1 MRAIYKRELDSYF
14 HSMIG
19 YVFISFFLAFTGVY
33 FMAYNLNYGYPI
45 FSYVLSSLVFILLIA
60 IPVLTMKS
68 FSEDRK
74 SRTDQ
79 LLLTAPVSLG
89 QIVLGKYLAMVTVY
103 LIPNLVFCL
112 YPLVIKM
119 QGNAYLLTDYC
130 GILVFFLMGC
140 VFIAI
145 GMFLSSLT
153 EIQIIAA
160 ISSFGV
166 LLILYLWNG
175 ILGFLPSSALLNL
188 IILLVLL
195 TLISALV
202 WHITGNPVMAGI
214 LEVIFLAAGVIV
226 YAVDSGLYESL
237 LSDVLGQL
245 DLTAPLT
252 DVVSSS
258 LLDTGSIILYL
269 SVIWLFIFL
278 TMQSIQKRRWSYEER
293 KIMDKIKHSFNSIAS
308 KQGSYSVGLTALV
321 IAIVVLINLIVGQLP
336 SQVRQIDISTNNIY
350 EITDTSR
357 ELLDGLD
364 RDVTFTVLAD
374 KSSTDKRIRNFIDR
388 YSALSS
394 HISVE
399 WIDPVLHPSALTTY
413 SADSDTIVV
422 S

>member
-112 YPLVIKM
+112 YPLVIKI

-153 EIQIIAA
+153 ESQIIAA

-195 TLISALV
+195 TLVSALV

-214 LEVIFLAAGVIV
+214 LQVIFLAAGVIV

-252 DVVSSS
+252 DVVASS

-269 SVIWLFIFL
+269 SVIGLFIFL
-278 TMQSIQKRRWSYEER
+278 TMQSIQKRRWS
-293 KIMDKIKHSFNSIAS
+293 
-308 KQGSYSVGLTALV
+308 
-321 IAIVVLINLIVGQLP
+321 
-336 SQVRQIDISTNNIY
+336 
-350 EITDTSR
+350 
-357 ELLDGLD
+357 
-364 RDVTFTVLAD
+364 
-374 KSSTDKRIRNFIDR
+374 
-388 YSALSS
+388 
-394 HISVE
+394 
-399 WIDPVLHPSALTTY
+399 
-413 SADSDTIVV
+413 
-422 S
+422 

>member
-19 YVFISFFLAFTGVY
+19 YVFIAFFLAFTGMY

-89 QIVLGKYLAMVTVY
+89 QIVMGKYLAMVTVY

-112 YPLVIKM
+112 YPLVIKL

-140 VFIAI
+140 VYISI

-153 EIQIIAA
+153 ESQIIAA

-166 LLILYLWNG
+166 LLILYLWDG

-188 IILLVLL
+188 VILLVLL
-195 TLISALV
+195 TLVSVLV

-214 LEVIFLAAGVIV
+214 LEVVFLAAGIIV
-226 YAVDSGLYESL
+226 YAVNSSVYESL
-237 LSDVLGQL
+237 LSDVLGRL

-269 SVIWLFIFL
+269 SVIGLFIFL
-278 TMQSIQKRRWSYEER
+278 TMQSMQKRRWS
-293 KIMDKIKHSFNSIAS
+293 
-308 KQGSYSVGLTALV
+308 
-321 IAIVVLINLIVGQLP
+321 
-336 SQVRQIDISTNNIY
+336 
-350 EITDTSR
+350 
-357 ELLDGLD
+357 
-364 RDVTFTVLAD
+364 
-374 KSSTDKRIRNFIDR
+374 
-388 YSALSS
+388 
-394 HISVE
+394 
-399 WIDPVLHPSALTTY
+399 
-413 SADSDTIVV
+413 
-422 S
+422 

>member
-19 YVFISFFLAFTGVY
+19 YVFIAFFLAFTGVY

-89 QIVLGKYLAMVTVY
+89 QIVMGKYLAMVTVY

-112 YPLVIKM
+112 YPLVIKL

-140 VFIAI
+140 VYISI

-153 EIQIIAA
+153 ESQIIAA

-166 LLILYLWNG
+166 LLILYLWDG
-175 ILGFLPSSALLNL
+175 IWGFLPSSALLNL
-188 IILLVLL
+188 VILLVLL
-195 TLISALV
+195 TLVSVLV

-214 LEVIFLAAGVIV
+214 LEVVFLAAGIIV
-226 YAVDSGLYESL
+226 NAVNSSVYESL
-237 LSDVLGQL
+237 LSDVLGRL

-269 SVIWLFIFL
+269 SVIGLFIFL
-278 TMQSIQKRRWSYEER
+278 TMQSIQKRRWS
-293 KIMDKIKHSFNSIAS
+293 
-308 KQGSYSVGLTALV
+308 
-321 IAIVVLINLIVGQLP
+321 
-336 SQVRQIDISTNNIY
+336 
-350 EITDTSR
+350 
-357 ELLDGLD
+357 
-364 RDVTFTVLAD
+364 
-374 KSSTDKRIRNFIDR
+374 
-388 YSALSS
+388 
-394 HISVE
+394 
-399 WIDPVLHPSALTTY
+399 
-413 SADSDTIVV
+413 
-422 S
+422 

>member
-153 EIQIIAA
+153 ESQIIAA

-195 TLISALV
+195 TLVSALV

-269 SVIWLFIFL
+269 SVIGLFIFL
-278 TMQSIQKRRWSYEER
+278 TMQSIQKRRWS
-293 KIMDKIKHSFNSIAS
+293 
-308 KQGSYSVGLTALV
+308 
-321 IAIVVLINLIVGQLP
+321 
-336 SQVRQIDISTNNIY
+336 
-350 EITDTSR
+350 
-357 ELLDGLD
+357 
-364 RDVTFTVLAD
+364 
-374 KSSTDKRIRNFIDR
+374 
-388 YSALSS
+388 
-394 HISVE
+394 
-399 WIDPVLHPSALTTY
+399 
-413 SADSDTIVV
+413 
-422 S
+422 

>member
-68 FSEDRK
+68 LSEDRK

-112 YPLVIKM
+112 YPLVIKI

-153 EIQIIAA
+153 ESQIIAA

-269 SVIWLFIFL
+269 SVIGLFIFL
-278 TMQSIQKRRWSYEER
+278 TMQSIQKRRWS
-293 KIMDKIKHSFNSIAS
+293 
-308 KQGSYSVGLTALV
+308 
-321 IAIVVLINLIVGQLP
+321 
-336 SQVRQIDISTNNIY
+336 
-350 EITDTSR
+350 
-357 ELLDGLD
+357 
-364 RDVTFTVLAD
+364 
-374 KSSTDKRIRNFIDR
+374 
-388 YSALSS
+388 
-394 HISVE
+394 
-399 WIDPVLHPSALTTY
+399 
-413 SADSDTIVV
+413 
-422 S
+422 

>member
-19 YVFISFFLAFTGVY
+19 YVFIAFFLAFTGVY

-89 QIVLGKYLAMVTVY
+89 QIVMGKYLAMVTVY
-103 LIPNLVFCL
+103 LIPSLVFCL

-130 GILVFFLMGC
+130 GILMFFLMGC
-140 VFIAI
+140 VFISI

-153 EIQIIAA
+153 ESQIIAA

-166 LLILYLWNG
+166 LLVLYLWDG

-195 TLISALV
+195 SLVSVLV
-202 WHITGNPVMAGI
+202 WHITGNLVIAGV
-214 LEVIFLAAGVIV
+214 LELFFLAAGIIV
-226 YAVDSGLYESL
+226 YAVDSSLYENL
-237 LSDVLGQL
+237 LPDVLEKL

-252 DVVSSS
+252 DVVASS

-269 SVIWLFIFL
+269 SVIGLFIFL
-278 TMQSIQKRRWSYEER
+278 TMQSIQKRRCS
-293 KIMDKIKHSFNSIAS
+293 
-308 KQGSYSVGLTALV
+308 
-321 IAIVVLINLIVGQLP
+321 
-336 SQVRQIDISTNNIY
+336 
-350 EITDTSR
+350 
-357 ELLDGLD
+357 
-364 RDVTFTVLAD
+364 
-374 KSSTDKRIRNFIDR
+374 
-388 YSALSS
+388 
-394 HISVE
+394 
-399 WIDPVLHPSALTTY
+399 
-413 SADSDTIVV
+413 
-422 S
+422 

>member
-19 YVFISFFLAFTGVY
+19 YVFIAFFLAFTGVY

-89 QIVLGKYLAMVTVY
+89 QIVMGKYLAMVTVY

-112 YPLVIKM
+112 YPLVIKL

-140 VFIAI
+140 VYISI

-153 EIQIIAA
+153 ESQIIAA

-166 LLILYLWNG
+166 LLILYLWDG
-175 ILGFLPSSALLNL
+175 IWGFLPSYALLNL
-188 IILLVLL
+188 VILLVLL
-195 TLISALV
+195 TLVSVLV

-214 LEVIFLAAGVIV
+214 LEVVFLAAGIIV
-226 YAVDSGLYESL
+226 YAVNSSVYESL
-237 LSDVLGQL
+237 LSDVLGRL

-269 SVIWLFIFL
+269 SVIGLFIFL
-278 TMQSIQKRRWSYEER
+278 TMQSIQKRRWS
-293 KIMDKIKHSFNSIAS
+293 
-308 KQGSYSVGLTALV
+308 
-321 IAIVVLINLIVGQLP
+321 
-336 SQVRQIDISTNNIY
+336 
-350 EITDTSR
+350 
-357 ELLDGLD
+357 
-364 RDVTFTVLAD
+364 
-374 KSSTDKRIRNFIDR
+374 
-388 YSALSS
+388 
-394 HISVE
+394 
-399 WIDPVLHPSALTTY
+399 
-413 SADSDTIVV
+413 
-422 S
+422 

>member
-14 HSMIG
+14 HSRIG
-19 YVFISFFLAFTGVY
+19 YVFIAFFLAFTGVY

-89 QIVLGKYLAMVTVY
+89 QIVMGKYLAMVTVY

-112 YPLVIKM
+112 YPLVIKL

-140 VFIAI
+140 VYISI

-153 EIQIIAA
+153 ESQIIAA

-166 LLILYLWNG
+166 LLILYLWDG

-188 IILLVLL
+188 VILLVLL
-195 TLISALV
+195 TLVSVLV

-214 LEVIFLAAGVIV
+214 LEVVFLAAGIIV
-226 YAVDSGLYESL
+226 YAVNSSVYESL
-237 LSDVLGQL
+237 LSDVLGRL

-269 SVIWLFIFL
+269 SVIGLFIFL
-278 TMQSIQKRRWSYEER
+278 TMQSIQKRRWS
-293 KIMDKIKHSFNSIAS
+293 
-308 KQGSYSVGLTALV
+308 
-321 IAIVVLINLIVGQLP
+321 
-336 SQVRQIDISTNNIY
+336 
-350 EITDTSR
+350 
-357 ELLDGLD
+357 
-364 RDVTFTVLAD
+364 
-374 KSSTDKRIRNFIDR
+374 
-388 YSALSS
+388 
-394 HISVE
+394 
-399 WIDPVLHPSALTTY
+399 
-413 SADSDTIVV
+413 
-422 S
+422 

>member
-33 FMAYNLNYGYPI
+33 FMAYNLNYRYPI

-89 QIVLGKYLAMVTVY
+89 QIVMGKYLAMVTVY
-103 LIPNLVFCL
+103 LIPNLAFCL
-112 YPLVIKM
+112 YPLVIKI

-153 EIQIIAA
+153 ESQIIAA

-252 DVVSSS
+252 DVVASS

-269 SVIWLFIFL
+269 SVIGLFIFL
-278 TMQSIQKRRWSYEER
+278 TMQSIQKRRWS
-293 KIMDKIKHSFNSIAS
+293 
-308 KQGSYSVGLTALV
+308 
-321 IAIVVLINLIVGQLP
+321 
-336 SQVRQIDISTNNIY
+336 
-350 EITDTSR
+350 
-357 ELLDGLD
+357 
-364 RDVTFTVLAD
+364 
-374 KSSTDKRIRNFIDR
+374 
-388 YSALSS
+388 
-394 HISVE
+394 
-399 WIDPVLHPSALTTY
+399 
-413 SADSDTIVV
+413 
-422 S
+422 

>member
-19 YVFISFFLAFTGVY
+19 YVFIAFFLAFTGVY

-89 QIVLGKYLAMVTVY
+89 QIVMGKYLAMVTVY
-103 LIPNLVFCL
+103 LIPSLVFCL

-130 GILVFFLMGC
+130 GILMFFLMGC
-140 VFIAI
+140 VFISI

-153 EIQIIAA
+153 ESQIIAA

-166 LLILYLWNG
+166 LLVLYLWDG

-195 TLISALV
+195 SLVSVLV
-202 WHITGNPVMAGI
+202 WHITGNLVIAGV
-214 LEVIFLAAGVIV
+214 LELFFLAAGIIV
-226 YAVDSGLYESL
+226 YAVDSSLYESL

-252 DVVSSS
+252 DVVASS

-269 SVIWLFIFL
+269 SVIGLFIFL
-278 TMQSIQKRRWSYEER
+278 TMQSIQKRRWS
-293 KIMDKIKHSFNSIAS
+293 
-308 KQGSYSVGLTALV
+308 
-321 IAIVVLINLIVGQLP
+321 
-336 SQVRQIDISTNNIY
+336 
-350 EITDTSR
+350 
-357 ELLDGLD
+357 
-364 RDVTFTVLAD
+364 
-374 KSSTDKRIRNFIDR
+374 
-388 YSALSS
+388 
-394 HISVE
+394 
-399 WIDPVLHPSALTTY
+399 
-413 SADSDTIVV
+413 
-422 S
+422 

>member
-45 FSYVLSSLVFILLIA
+45 FSYVLSSLVFILLSA

-153 EIQIIAA
+153 ESQIIAA

-202 WHITGNPVMAGI
+202 WHITGNHVMAGI
-214 LEVIFLAAGVIV
+214 LEVVFLAAGVIV
-226 YAVDSGLYESL
+226 SAADSGLYESL

-245 DLTAPLT
+245 DMTAPLT

-269 SVIWLFIFL
+269 SVIGLFIFL
-278 TMQSIQKRRWSYEER
+278 TMQSIQKRRWS
-293 KIMDKIKHSFNSIAS
+293 
-308 KQGSYSVGLTALV
+308 
-321 IAIVVLINLIVGQLP
+321 
-336 SQVRQIDISTNNIY
+336 
-350 EITDTSR
+350 
-357 ELLDGLD
+357 
-364 RDVTFTVLAD
+364 
-374 KSSTDKRIRNFIDR
+374 
-388 YSALSS
+388 
-394 HISVE
+394 
-399 WIDPVLHPSALTTY
+399 
-413 SADSDTIVV
+413 
-422 S
+422 

>member
-103 LIPNLVFCL
+103 LIPSLVFCL

-130 GILVFFLMGC
+130 GILMFFLMGC
-140 VFIAI
+140 VFISI

-153 EIQIIAA
+153 ESQIIAA

-166 LLILYLWNG
+166 LLVLYLWDG

-195 TLISALV
+195 SLVSVLV
-202 WHITGNPVMAGI
+202 WHITGNLVIAGV
-214 LEVIFLAAGVIV
+214 LELFFLAAGIIV
-226 YAVDSGLYESL
+226 YAVDSSLYENL
-237 LSDVLGQL
+237 LPDVLGKL

-252 DVVSSS
+252 DVVASS

-269 SVIWLFIFL
+269 SVIGLFIFL
-278 TMQSIQKRRWSYEER
+278 TMQSIQKRRWS
-293 KIMDKIKHSFNSIAS
+293 
-308 KQGSYSVGLTALV
+308 
-321 IAIVVLINLIVGQLP
+321 
-336 SQVRQIDISTNNIY
+336 
-350 EITDTSR
+350 
-357 ELLDGLD
+357 
-364 RDVTFTVLAD
+364 
-374 KSSTDKRIRNFIDR
+374 
-388 YSALSS
+388 
-394 HISVE
+394 
-399 WIDPVLHPSALTTY
+399 
-413 SADSDTIVV
+413 
-422 S
+422 

>member
-19 YVFISFFLAFTGVY
+19 YVFISFILAFTGVY

-112 YPLVIKM
+112 YPLVIKI

-153 EIQIIAA
+153 ESQIIAA

-188 IILLVLL
+188 IILLLLL
-195 TLISALV
+195 TLVSALV

-252 DVVSSS
+252 DVVASS

-269 SVIWLFIFL
+269 SVIGLFIFL
-278 TMQSIQKRRWSYEER
+278 TMQSIQKRRWS
-293 KIMDKIKHSFNSIAS
+293 
-308 KQGSYSVGLTALV
+308 
-321 IAIVVLINLIVGQLP
+321 
-336 SQVRQIDISTNNIY
+336 
-350 EITDTSR
+350 
-357 ELLDGLD
+357 
-364 RDVTFTVLAD
+364 
-374 KSSTDKRIRNFIDR
+374 
-388 YSALSS
+388 
-394 HISVE
+394 
-399 WIDPVLHPSALTTY
+399 
-413 SADSDTIVV
+413 
-422 S
+422 

>member
-112 YPLVIKM
+112 YPLVIKI

-153 EIQIIAA
+153 ESQIIAA

-195 TLISALV
+195 TLVSALV

-237 LSDVLGQL
+237 LSNVLGQL

-269 SVIWLFIFL
+269 SVIGLFIFL
-278 TMQSIQKRRWSYEER
+278 TMQSIQKRRWS
-293 KIMDKIKHSFNSIAS
+293 
-308 KQGSYSVGLTALV
+308 
-321 IAIVVLINLIVGQLP
+321 
-336 SQVRQIDISTNNIY
+336 
-350 EITDTSR
+350 
-357 ELLDGLD
+357 
-364 RDVTFTVLAD
+364 
-374 KSSTDKRIRNFIDR
+374 
-388 YSALSS
+388 
-394 HISVE
+394 
-399 WIDPVLHPSALTTY
+399 
-413 SADSDTIVV
+413 
-422 S
+422 

>member
-68 FSEDRK
+68 LSEDRK

-112 YPLVIKM
+112 YPLVIKI

-153 EIQIIAA
+153 ESQIIAA

-195 TLISALV
+195 TLVSALV

-252 DVVSSS
+252 DVVASS

-269 SVIWLFIFL
+269 SVIGLFIFL
-278 TMQSIQKRRWSYEER
+278 TMQSIQKRRWS
-293 KIMDKIKHSFNSIAS
+293 
-308 KQGSYSVGLTALV
+308 
-321 IAIVVLINLIVGQLP
+321 
-336 SQVRQIDISTNNIY
+336 
-350 EITDTSR
+350 
-357 ELLDGLD
+357 
-364 RDVTFTVLAD
+364 
-374 KSSTDKRIRNFIDR
+374 
-388 YSALSS
+388 
-394 HISVE
+394 
-399 WIDPVLHPSALTTY
+399 
-413 SADSDTIVV
+413 
-422 S
+422 

>member
-112 YPLVIKM
+112 YPLVIKI

-153 EIQIIAA
+153 ESQIIAA

-269 SVIWLFIFL
+269 SVIGLFIFL
-278 TMQSIQKRRWSYEER
+278 TMQSIQKRRWS
-293 KIMDKIKHSFNSIAS
+293 
-308 KQGSYSVGLTALV
+308 
-321 IAIVVLINLIVGQLP
+321 
-336 SQVRQIDISTNNIY
+336 
-350 EITDTSR
+350 
-357 ELLDGLD
+357 
-364 RDVTFTVLAD
+364 
-374 KSSTDKRIRNFIDR
+374 
-388 YSALSS
+388 
-394 HISVE
+394 
-399 WIDPVLHPSALTTY
+399 
-413 SADSDTIVV
+413 
-422 S
+422 

>member
-14 HSMIG
+14 YSMIG
-19 YVFISFFLAFTGVY
+19 YVFIAFFLAFTGVY

-89 QIVLGKYLAMVTVY
+89 QIVMGKYLAMVTVY
-103 LIPNLVFCL
+103 LIPSLVFCL

-130 GILVFFLMGC
+130 GILMFFLMGC
-140 VFIAI
+140 VFISI

-153 EIQIIAA
+153 ESQIIAA

-166 LLILYLWNG
+166 LLVLYLWDG

-195 TLISALV
+195 SLVSVLV
-202 WHITGNPVMAGI
+202 WHITGNLVIAGV
-214 LEVIFLAAGVIV
+214 LELFFLAAGIIV
-226 YAVDSGLYESL
+226 YAVDSSLYENL
-237 LSDVLGQL
+237 LPDVLGKL

-252 DVVSSS
+252 DVVASS

-269 SVIWLFIFL
+269 SVIGLFIFL
-278 TMQSIQKRRWSYEER
+278 TMQSIQKRRWS
-293 KIMDKIKHSFNSIAS
+293 
-308 KQGSYSVGLTALV
+308 
-321 IAIVVLINLIVGQLP
+321 
-336 SQVRQIDISTNNIY
+336 
-350 EITDTSR
+350 
-357 ELLDGLD
+357 
-364 RDVTFTVLAD
+364 
-374 KSSTDKRIRNFIDR
+374 
-388 YSALSS
+388 
-394 HISVE
+394 
-399 WIDPVLHPSALTTY
+399 
-413 SADSDTIVV
+413 
-422 S
+422 

>member
-112 YPLVIKM
+112 YPLVIKL

-140 VFIAI
+140 VYISI

-153 EIQIIAA
+153 ESQIIAA

-166 LLILYLWNG
+166 LLILYLWDG

-188 IILLVLL
+188 VILLVLL
-195 TLISALV
+195 TLVSVLV

-214 LEVIFLAAGVIV
+214 LEVVFLAAGIIV
-226 YAVDSGLYESL
+226 YAVNSSVYESL
-237 LSDVLGQL
+237 LSDVLGRL

-269 SVIWLFIFL
+269 SVIGLFIFL
-278 TMQSIQKRRWSYEER
+278 TMQSIQKRRWS
-293 KIMDKIKHSFNSIAS
+293 
-308 KQGSYSVGLTALV
+308 
-321 IAIVVLINLIVGQLP
+321 
-336 SQVRQIDISTNNIY
+336 
-350 EITDTSR
+350 
-357 ELLDGLD
+357 
-364 RDVTFTVLAD
+364 
-374 KSSTDKRIRNFIDR
+374 
-388 YSALSS
+388 
-394 HISVE
+394 
-399 WIDPVLHPSALTTY
+399 
-413 SADSDTIVV
+413 
-422 S
+422 

>member
-19 YVFISFFLAFTGVY
+19 YVFIAFFLAFTGVY

-89 QIVLGKYLAMVTVY
+89 QIVMGKYLAMVTVY

-112 YPLVIKM
+112 YPLVIKL

-140 VFIAI
+140 VYISI

-153 EIQIIAA
+153 ESQIIAA

-166 LLILYLWNG
+166 LLILYLWDG
-175 ILGFLPSSALLNL
+175 ILSFLPSSALLNL
-188 IILLVLL
+188 VILLVLL
-195 TLISALV
+195 TLVSVLI

-214 LEVIFLAAGVIV
+214 LEVVFLAAGIIV
-226 YAVDSGLYESL
+226 YAVNSSVYESL
-237 LSDVLGQL
+237 LSDVLGRL

-252 DVVSSS
+252 DVVSSN

-269 SVIWLFIFL
+269 SVIGLFIFL
-278 TMQSIQKRRWSYEER
+278 TMQSIQKRRWS
-293 KIMDKIKHSFNSIAS
+293 
-308 KQGSYSVGLTALV
+308 
-321 IAIVVLINLIVGQLP
+321 
-336 SQVRQIDISTNNIY
+336 
-350 EITDTSR
+350 
-357 ELLDGLD
+357 
-364 RDVTFTVLAD
+364 
-374 KSSTDKRIRNFIDR
+374 
-388 YSALSS
+388 
-394 HISVE
+394 
-399 WIDPVLHPSALTTY
+399 
-413 SADSDTIVV
+413 
-422 S
+422 

>member
-19 YVFISFFLAFTGVY
+19 YVFIAFFLAFTGVY

-89 QIVLGKYLAMVTVY
+89 QIFMGKYLAMVTVY
-103 LIPNLVFCL
+103 LIPSLVFCL

-130 GILVFFLMGC
+130 GILMFFLMGC
-140 VFIAI
+140 VFISI

-153 EIQIIAA
+153 ESQIIAA

-166 LLILYLWNG
+166 LLVLYLWDG

-195 TLISALV
+195 SLVSVLV
-202 WHITGNPVMAGI
+202 WHITGNLVIAGV
-214 LEVIFLAAGVIV
+214 LELFFLAAGIIV
-226 YAVDSGLYESL
+226 YAVDSSLYENL
-237 LSDVLGQL
+237 LPDVLGKL

-252 DVVSSS
+252 DVVASS

-269 SVIWLFIFL
+269 SVIGLFIFL
-278 TMQSIQKRRWSYEER
+278 TMQSIQKRRWS
-293 KIMDKIKHSFNSIAS
+293 
-308 KQGSYSVGLTALV
+308 
-321 IAIVVLINLIVGQLP
+321 
-336 SQVRQIDISTNNIY
+336 
-350 EITDTSR
+350 
-357 ELLDGLD
+357 
-364 RDVTFTVLAD
+364 
-374 KSSTDKRIRNFIDR
+374 
-388 YSALSS
+388 
-394 HISVE
+394 
-399 WIDPVLHPSALTTY
+399 
-413 SADSDTIVV
+413 
-422 S
+422 

>member
-112 YPLVIKM
+112 YPLVIKL

-153 EIQIIAA
+153 ESQIIAA

-195 TLISALV
+195 TLVSALV

-269 SVIWLFIFL
+269 SVIGLFIFL
-278 TMQSIQKRRWSYEER
+278 TMQSIQKRRWS
-293 KIMDKIKHSFNSIAS
+293 
-308 KQGSYSVGLTALV
+308 
-321 IAIVVLINLIVGQLP
+321 
-336 SQVRQIDISTNNIY
+336 
-350 EITDTSR
+350 
-357 ELLDGLD
+357 
-364 RDVTFTVLAD
+364 
-374 KSSTDKRIRNFIDR
+374 
-388 YSALSS
+388 
-394 HISVE
+394 
-399 WIDPVLHPSALTTY
+399 
-413 SADSDTIVV
+413 
-422 S
+422 